1 MITKQLVAQKILAY
15 LHHELPLSHLVEWAE
30 NTLMDGQFH
39 PADIELLT
47 EVLSRLGLADAENFG
62 LLWEDCET
70 FMRRLGYEL
79 RVEARLAA

>member
-15 LHHELPLSHLVEWAE
+15 LHHELPLGQLVNWAE
-30 NTLMDGQFH
+30 NALMDEDFH
-39 PADIELLT
+39 PADVELLT

-62 LLWEDCET
+62 LLWEDCEA
-70 FMRRLGYEL
+70 FMHQLGYEL

>member
-15 LHHELPLSHLVEWAE
+15 LHHELPLSHLVNWAE
-30 NTLMDGQFH
+30 NALMDGQFH
-39 PADIELLT
+39 AADTELLT
-47 EVLSRLGLADAENFG
+47 EVLSRLGLADVEHFG